1 MSDRLNE
8 SHRLWV
14 EKRFPIRAEWLL
26 VFGAALIAAC
36 GASGDVGRVPTS
48 VGSPPGDTPSG
59 PPSNCP
65 GYPDQAHCSPPPAD
79 GRYSVSGVVTLRT
92 TSGTAPL
99 AGTAV
104 GGFVIM
110 TNGDNYGF
118 MAPVLTD
125 ADGRYQ
131 FSNVPNGFVRLRAA
145 APHAY
150 QPCAAVATVSG
161 ANSVQ
166 DVELL
171 DSAATRPPS
180 AADSPTLSGVVY
192 RSTGAGREPVAGAA
206 IEYEFPPEWIVLQ
219 TITDAQGRYS
229 LCDLPAG
236 RGALNVWLNGVGVAG
251 SIVYISGDQVLDFD
265 LTR

>member
-131 FSNVPNGFVRLRAA
+131 FSNVPNGFVILGAA

-150 QPCAAVATVSG
+150 QPC
-161 ANSVQ
+161 
-166 DVELL
+166 
-171 DSAATRPPS
+171 
-180 AADSPTLSGVVY
+180 
-192 RSTGAGREPVAGAA
+192 AA